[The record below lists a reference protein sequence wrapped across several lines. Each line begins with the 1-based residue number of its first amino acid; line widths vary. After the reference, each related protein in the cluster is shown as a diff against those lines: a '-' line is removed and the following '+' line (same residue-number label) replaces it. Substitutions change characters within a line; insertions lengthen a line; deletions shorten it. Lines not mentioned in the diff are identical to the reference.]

1 MFSFAALHTNHFIM
15 NIRGVFKVDSAIA
28 SQYKAARLAG
38 LLYLIAMATGLFAE
52 FYVRFPSTLVVSG
65 DAVKTASNILANE
78 RLYRIGIANNIITF
92 AIDVM
97 LIWALYVLLKPVNRN
112 LALLAA
118 FFRLVETTIACVAI
132 ISSYVAMQFVS
143 DADHLKTFDSS
154 QIQALS
160 ILHDTYALTFIVVA
174 IFLGLGSTVF
184 NYLLLKSRYVPRLLA
199 AWGIFSSLLLLIS
212 QFTIIIFPEVE
223 KTIIPAC
230 YGPIAIDEIA
240 LGFWLLFKGANI
252 PAPA

>member
-1 MFSFAALHTNHFIM
+1 MENQTSIALQ
-15 NIRGVFKVDSAIA
+15 S
-28 SQYKAARLAG
+28 KAARLAG
-38 LLYLIAMATGLFAE
+38 LLFLIAMVTGLFAE
-52 FYVRFPSTLVVSG
+52 FFVRFPSTLIVSG
-65 DAVKTASNILANE
+65 DVTKTASNIMANE

-92 AIDVM
+92 AIDVA

-112 LALLAA
+112 LALLAV

-132 ISSYVAMQFVS
+132 INYYVAMQFVS
-143 DADHLKTFDSS
+143 DADHLKAFDS
-154 QIQALS
+154 QQLQALS
-160 ILHDTYALTFIVVA
+160 IMHNTYALTFIVVA
-174 IFLGLGSTVF
+174 IFLGLGSTIF
-184 NYLLLKSRYVPRLLA
+184 NYLLFKSGYIPKVLA

-212 QFTIIIFPEVE
+212 QFAIVIFPEVE

-252 PAPA
+252 SKMKS

>member
-1 MFSFAALHTNHFIM
+1 MKNQISST
-15 NIRGVFKVDSAIA
+15 
-28 SQYKAARLAG
+28 SQSKAARLAG

-52 FYVRFPSTLVVSG
+52 FYVHFPSILIVSG
-65 DAVKTASNILANE
+65 DATKTANNIMANE

-92 AIDVM
+92 AIDVV
-97 LIWALYVLLKPVNRN
+97 LIWALYILLRPVNRN
-112 LALLAA
+112 LALLAV
-118 FFRLVETTIACVAI
+118 FFRVVETTMACFAI
-132 ISSYVAMQFVS
+132 INYYVAMQFVS
-143 DADHLKTFDSS
+143 DADHLKAFDSN

-184 NYLLLKSRYVPRLLA
+184 NYLLFKSGYIPKVLA

-212 QFTIIIFPEVE
+212 QFAIIIFPEVE

-230 YGPIAIDEIA
+230 CGPIAIDEIA
-240 LGFWLLFKGANI
+240 LGFWLLIKGANI
-252 PAPA
+252 PEIKL

>member
-1 MFSFAALHTNHFIM
+1 MENQNTIT
-15 NIRGVFKVDSAIA
+15 

-52 FYVRFPSTLVVSG
+52 FYVRFPSTLVVNG
-65 DAVKTASNILANE
+65 DAAKTASNIMANE

-92 AIDVM
+92 AIDVA
-97 LIWALYVLLKPVNRN
+97 LIWALYVLLRPVNRN
-112 LALLAA
+112 LALLAV

-132 ISSYVAMQFVS
+132 INSYVAMQFVN
-143 DADHLKTFDSS
+143 DAEHQKAFDSN

-160 ILHDTYALTFIVVA
+160 ILHDTYALTFVVVA
-174 IFLGLGSTVF
+174 IFLGLGSTIF
-184 NYLLLKSRYVPRLLA
+184 NYLLFKSRYIPKALA
-199 AWGIFSSLLLLIS
+199 AWGIFASLLLLMS
-212 QFTIIIFPEVE
+212 QFAIIIFPAVE
-223 KTIIPAC
+223 KIIIPAC

-252 PAPA
+252 PKTES

>member
-1 MFSFAALHTNHFIM
+1 MEDPTTIT
-15 NIRGVFKVDSAIA
+15 

-52 FYVRFPSTLVVSG
+52 FYIRFPSTLVVSG
-65 DAVKTASNILANE
+65 DVAKTASNIMANE
-78 RLYRIGIANNIITF
+78 RLYRMGIANNIITF
-92 AIDVM
+92 AIDVV
-97 LIWALYVLLKPVNRN
+97 LIWALYVLLRPINRN
-112 LALLAA
+112 LALLAV
-118 FFRLVETTIACVAI
+118 FFRLVETTIACIAI
-132 ISSYVAMQFVS
+132 INYYVAMEFVS
-143 DADHLKTFDSS
+143 DADHLKAFDSN

-184 NYLLLKSRYVPRLLA
+184 NYLLFKSRYIPKVLA

-212 QFTIIIFPEVE
+212 QFAIVIFPKVE

-230 YGPIAIDEIA
+230 YAPIAIDEIA
-240 LGFWLLFKGANI
+240 LGFWLLFRGAAL
-252 PAPA
+252 PKMES